1 MDERLELSADY
12 QLLEPKRKKN
22 VLDQAQSRAITQIVS
37 FKVI

>member
-22 VLDQAQSRAITQIVS
+22 VLDRAQSRAITQIVS